1 MSRGRPAGTTQSN
14 HKERV
19 SITLSRPALDWAR
32 SKNINL
38 SATLEETLAA
48 MRYSDMRITAVIVDG
63 DGVHEISANS
73 AKRGC

>member
-19 SITLSRPALDWAR
+19 SITLSRHTLDWAR

-38 SATLEETLAA
+38 SATLEETLAV
-48 MRYSDMRITAVIVDG
+48 MRYEDMRITAIIVDSNG
-63 DGVHEISANS
+63 IHEIS
-73 AKRGC
+73 GDL